1 LNVYVMHF
9 DEVDRTN
16 LPEVGGKGA
25 NLGEMTR
32 AGFPVP
38 PGFCITTSGYRDFIS
53 ESGEMDEL
61 LDLLDRLRPDPPD
74 EISRLGKRIRDHL
87 LTVPMPRT
95 IKSSIIDAWKVV
107 GEEQAYAVRSSA
119 TAEDLPTASFA
130 GQQETYL
137 NVKGADQLLQA
148 VRKCWISLFTDRAI
162 LYRMK
167 NGFGHRS
174 VYLSIVVQQMVYPDV
189 SGLMF
194 TADPVTGHRNI
205 ISIDA
210 SFGLGEALVSG
221 IVSADSYQ
229 VLKGRI
235 VKKQIAEKKKAIYP
249 AAEGGTKIKELAPEL
264 QNKQAL
270 SDDKILDLARLGQ
283 RIEKHYCPE
292 HGLEQLP
299 ERGIERLPGWG
310 TEQCLEQDIE
320 WCLAGDTFYILQS
333 RPITS
338 LYPVPDVHDNKLHI
352 FFSFAHLQM
361 MMDAMKPMGISIFQ
375 GVFPFGKD
383 PASFPNSVIVEAGD
397 RLFFDVTLL
406 LYSKFLRKYFTWKIT
421 ILDELMGNALEKIVT
436 SEAFQQEAEANKGA
450 AKQLFRLFKPMLPLY
465 LKGVPII
472 INNLFFLDPSGI
484 IERATVSPEQTIN
497 RYRDSIMQVSGVERI
512 NRVRESMGNL
522 LQDLNDSMMYV
533 PLPFIV
539 LPAASRLTR
548 RWLGEDLDV
557 DTLSKSPPGN
567 VTGEMGL
574 MIGDLADTVR
584 RYPEVEHYLERAEDG
599 TFYQGLSKVKG
610 GDAFEIEL
618 NRFMELYGMRC
629 PGEIDISNLRWREAP
644 TLLVPSI
651 INHMKSNA
659 PGEHRERFSQGQKEA
674 QEYVQKLLERIRNTP
689 AGRLK
694 TGFMARLLSIYRNS
708 AGLREFPKY
717 LIVRFFD
724 IYRQAILAEAQSL
737 HEREILEREEDVFY
751 LHLDELSALLEN
763 RSGEDVR
770 CLIDFRKRAHEQYQK
785 MTPPRVV
792 TSEGEVITGARSDVE
807 APKGALIGTP
817 VSAGVAEGYVKVVL
831 KPEEAKLN
839 KGDILVAPFTDPGW
853 TPLFYSAQALV
864 VEIGGMMTHGS
875 VIAREYGIP
884 AVVGIENVTKILK
897 DGQYVRVDG
906 TRGFV
911 QVLERDL

>member
-1 LNVYVMHF
+1 MNVYVMHF
-9 DEVDRTN
+9 NEVDRTN

-38 PGFCITTSGYRDFIS
+38 PGFCVTTSGYRDFIA

-61 LDLLDRLRPDPPD
+61 LDLLDRLKPDQPD

-87 LTVPMPRT
+87 LTVPIPRT
-95 IKSSIIDAWKVV
+95 IKSSIIDAWKMV

-119 TAEDLPTASFA
+119 TAEDLPTVSFA

-137 NVKGADQLLQA
+137 NVRGADQLLQA

-162 LYRMK
+162 IYRIK
-167 NGFGHRS
+167 NGFDHRS
-174 VYLSIVVQQMVYPDV
+174 VYLSVVVQQMVFPDV

-249 AAEGGTKIKELAPEL
+249 AVEGGTVIKELAPEL

-270 SDDKILDLARLGQ
+270 SDDRILELARLGQ

-292 HGLEQLP
+292 RGIEQLP
-299 ERGIERLPGWG
+299 ERGIERCPGWG

-338 LYPVPDVHDNKLHI
+338 LYPVPGVYDDKLHI

-361 MMDAMKPMGISIFQ
+361 MMDAMKPMGISVFQ

-383 PASFPNSVIVEAGD
+383 TTAFPDSVIVEAGD

-406 LYSKFLRKYFTWKIT
+406 LYSKFLRRYFTWKIT
-421 ILDELMGNALEKIVT
+421 ILDELMGNALAKIVA
-436 SEAFQQEAEANKGA
+436 SETFQQEAKAKKGTT
-450 AKQLFRLFKPMLPLY
+450 KQLFKLFKPMLPLY
-465 LKGVPII
+465 LKGIPII

-484 IERATVSPEQTIN
+484 IERAQAPPEQTIN
-497 RYRDSIMQVSGVERI
+497 KYRKGIMQASGAERI
-512 NRVRESMGNL
+512 KRVRESMGNL
-522 LQDLNDSMMYV
+522 LQELNDSMMYV
-533 PLPFIV
+533 PMPFIV
-539 LPAASRLTR
+539 LPIASHLTSK
-548 RWLGEDLDV
+548 WLGEDLDV
-557 DTLSKSPPGN
+557 DTLSKSQPGN

-574 MIGDLADTVR
+574 MIGDLADMAR
-584 RYPEVEHYLERAEDG
+584 RYPEVADYLERAEDS
-599 TFYQGLSKVKG
+599 TFYQGLSKVEG
-610 GDAFEIEL
+610 GDAFGTEL

-629 PGEIDISNLRWREAP
+629 PGEIDISNTRWREAP
-644 TLLVPSI
+644 ALLVPSI

-659 PGEHRERFSQGQKEA
+659 PSEHRERFIQGQKEA
-674 QEYVQKLLERIRNTP
+674 QEYVHRLLERIRNTP
-689 AGRLK
+689 AGKLK
-694 TGFMARLLSIYRNS
+694 TGLMSRLLSIYRNS
-708 AGLREFPKY
+708 IGLREFPKY
-717 LIVRFFD
+717 VIVRFFD
-724 IYRQAILAEAQSL
+724 IYRQAILAEARPL
-737 HEREILEREEDVFY
+737 HERGILERDEDVFY
-751 LHLDELSALLEN
+751 LYLDELIDLLEN
-763 RSGEDVR
+763 RFGEDVSR
-770 CLIDFRKRAHEQYQK
+770 LIDFRKRAHEQYQK
-785 MTPPRVV
+785 MAPPRVM
-792 TSEGEVITGARSDVE
+792 TSEGEVITGMRSDVE

-906 TRGFV
+906 IRGFV
-911 QVLERDL
+911 QVLE